1 MTNSINDNTF
11 AAEVLASDQ
20 PVLVDFSASWCGPCR
35 FVAPVI
41 DKLSEDYKD
50 KVKVVKL
57 DIDDAPETTREFG
70 IRGVPTFV
78 FFKDGK
84 EIDRWVG
91 ANKSEKDFRD
101 KLDSL

>member
-1 MTNSINDNTF
+1 MTKSITDTNFTT
-11 AAEVLASDQ
+11 EVISSDV

-41 DKLSEDYKD
+41 DKLAEDYD
-50 KVKVVKL
+50 GKVKVVKL
-57 DIDDAPETTREFG
+57 DIDDAPEVTQEFG

-78 FFKDGK
+78 FFRDGE

-91 ANKSEKDFRD
+91 ANKTEKDFRD

>member
-1 MTNSINDNTF
+1 MTKTVTDKTFDIEVVNSN
-11 AAEVLASDQ
+11 L

-35 FVAPVI
+35 FVNPVI
-41 DKLSEDYKD
+41 DKLAEEYKD

-57 DIDDAPETTREFG
+57 DVDDAPTMSNKYNV
-70 IRGVPTFV
+70 RGVPTFI

-91 ANKSEKDFRD
+91 ANKTEAAFRE